1 MLTIEIKED
10 FDDPK
15 ERARRA
21 AAKRKQKEA
30 EANANNK
37 SKIPVNLI
45 RGYSTPHL
53 IIMINFRPTTSQR
66 MI

>member
-37 SKIPVNLI
+37 SKIPVNMI
-45 RGYSTPHL
+45 RGCSTSYY
-53 IIMINFRPTTSQR
+53 IMINFRPTTSQR
-66 MI
+66 MT